1 MKRSPGQGRPW
12 AATTGP
18 ARQTTASW
26 SSRQLGRF
34 AGAIGSPPRRRVV
47 LAAGAPGGLD
57 HSAGSLS
64 SRPDRRQRSGDQGIS
79 SDVAADS
86 DPVTAVGKIG
96 AGLAPS
102 HVSAADLTA
111 VLAAAR
117 SARLRLPHR
126 LACQALSTARSPTF
140 RFQAGYIRV
149 GRGSLGLLSPLL
161 SVAVDGV
168 RGVPWMTS
176 GQQSFDPGQALV
188 ELGEGYLAP
197 VSRGGQRRN
206 AATRVHLPSSPRHQ
220 AGTSVAARRPRTGR
234 YEYRHHSRPTLVAG
248 VNNRRSGPA
257 AMAQVALC
265 ISRVVSVFRE

>member
-1 MKRSPGQGRPW
+1 MKRSPGQGRLW

-34 AGAIGSPPRRRVV
+34 AGAIGSPPRCRVV

-64 SRPDRRQRSGDQGIS
+64 SRPDRGQRSGDQGIS

-86 DPVTAVGKIG
+86 DPVTAVGKAG

-126 LACQALSTARSPTF
+126 LACQARCPVADLPFSVRVYPELAGGRWGCCHRCCQSPSM
-140 RFQAGYIRV
+140 A
-149 GRGSLGLLSPLL
+149 
-161 SVAVDGV
+161 
-168 RGVPWMTS
+168 S
-176 GQQSFDPGQALV
+176 GEFPG
-188 ELGEGYLAP
+188 
-197 VSRGGQRRN
+197 
-206 AATRVHLPSSPRHQ
+206 
-220 AGTSVAARRPRTGR
+220 
-234 YEYRHHSRPTLVAG
+234 
-248 VNNRRSGPA
+248 
-257 AMAQVALC
+257 
-265 ISRVVSVFRE
+265 

>member
-12 AATTGP
+12 ATTTGP

-64 SRPDRRQRSGDQGIS
+64 SRPDRGQRSGDQGIS

-111 VLAAAR
+111 VLGPRPQCPAAPASPAR
-117 SARLRLPHR
+117 VSGAVPGRRP
-126 LACQALSTARSPTF
+126 SVF
-140 RFQAGYIRV
+140 RPGISRV

-197 VSRGGQRRN
+197 ASRGGQRRN

-248 VNNRRSGPA
+248 VNNRRYGAFLGSGRMSCA
-257 AMAQVALC
+257 RSSVA
-265 ISRVVSVFRE
+265 